1 MDKKIKNTAYTRI
14 AVFGHSNIGDV
25 CYDLAVI
32 DPLTKAFPGA
42 GISFVTTSVSADL
55 ARGYQGLDR
64 VITFDRHGKDR
75 GFAGRLR
82 FIRRLRREHFD
93 LAVVLSSTH
102 MHRFLG
108 IHRAWRLA
116 KRSRFDRAGRPL
128 HMVDAYLSLLRS
140 RGIPAEKPVFHFG
153 SSRADA
159 GFAEQFLRDHRIGAG
174 DIVIGLMPLSNWSLK
189 CWHVAHWNALIEE
202 LICRCGMKAIVFGKS
217 SSGAYIREAI
227 QKISP
232 QAISAIDQCSLKQS
246 VALIGKCRLFISA
259 DTSLLHIASC
269 MGIPCIGL
277 FGATADVHYYPYF
290 SRSGTLRSSAAL
302 ACMPCAGTR
311 HLAVCKAKDGLA
323 PCMEGISVRY
333 VLDKIKSL
341 INS

>member
-1 MDKKIKNTAYTRI
+1 MDKKIKTTAYKRI

-32 DPLTKAFPGA
+32 EPLAKAFPGA
-42 GISFVTTSVSADL
+42 EISFVTSSVSADL
-55 ARGYQGLDR
+55 VRGYPGLDR
-64 VITFDRHGKDR
+64 AITFDRHGKDK
-75 GFAGRLR
+75 GLTGRLR
-82 FIRRLRREHFD
+82 FMRSLRREHFG

-102 MHRFLG
+102 MYRFLG
-108 IHRAWRLA
+108 IPRVWRLA
-116 KRSRFDRAGRPL
+116 RRSRFDRAGKPV

-140 RGIPAEKPVFHFG
+140 RGISAEKPAFRFG

-174 DIVIGLMPLSNWSLK
+174 DTVIGILPLSNWSLK

-202 LICRCGMKAIVFGKS
+202 LIRRRGVKVIVFGKS
-217 SSGAYIREAI
+217 GNDAYTRKAI

-232 QAISAIDQCSLKQS
+232 QAVSAVDQCSLKQS
-246 VALIGKCRLFISA
+246 MALIGKCRLFISA

-269 MGIPCIGL
+269 MGVPSIGL
-277 FGATADVHYYPYF
+277 FGATADAHYYPYF
-290 SRSGTLRSSAAL
+290 SRSGTVRSPVAL
-302 ACMPCAGTR
+302 ACMPCAGTK
-311 HLAVCKAKDGLA
+311 HFAACKAKDGLA
-323 PCMEGISVRY
+323 PCMEGISVRC